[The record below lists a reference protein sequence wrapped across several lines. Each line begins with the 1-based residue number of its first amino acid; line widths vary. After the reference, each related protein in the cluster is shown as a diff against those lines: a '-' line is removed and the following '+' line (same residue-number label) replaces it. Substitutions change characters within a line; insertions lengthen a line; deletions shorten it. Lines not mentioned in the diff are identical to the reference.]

1 MFSREVYRGL
11 ALYLGE
17 DELYTKIDCYPPF
30 QFYHNKV
37 YEVCIIDE
45 GYLYYVFV
53 LTPDGEPVT
62 YVPYYPGCLWSYWES
77 LLRQDADVAAEPS
90 PSRPTFVQ
98 YWIDRFRSKSARR
111 NQIAKMFSQMGE
123 LLR

>member
-11 ALYLGE
+11 ARYLGK
-17 DELYTKIDCYPPF
+17 DELYTAAVYFEPF
-30 QFYHNKV
+30 QFYTNET
-37 YEVCIIDE
+37 YEVRIIGE

-62 YVPYYPGCLWSYWES
+62 YVPYDPGCLWSHWEP
-77 LLRQDADVAAEPS
+77 LVAAEPS
-90 PSRPTFVQ
+90 PSRPAFVQ
-98 YWIDRFRSKSARR
+98 YWIDRLRSKFARR

-123 LLR
+123 LPR